1 MDGRL
6 QIFTGNA
13 NRALAEAICHE
24 LQLPLGRAL
33 VSTFSDGETRVR
45 LDENVRGSDVFV
57 IQPGAA
63 PVDHHIMELLL
74 MLEALKRDPNNFDAL
89 VQLGNLYY
97 DHHIFPEAIDYY
109 TRALA
114 LRPNEVNVRTDLGT
128 AYWYAGFPEKAVAEY
143 EKSLAVDAT
152 HVNTLFNMGVV
163 RMEGLK
169 DAQGAAAAFEKVLR
183 QNLAPQQRA
192 RAEEM
197 LARAR
202 QQGAK

>member
-1 MDGRL
+1 MPPKENPRTTDGLWTSREVYL
-6 QIFTGNA
+6 
-13 NRALAEAICHE
+13 L
-24 LQLPLGRAL
+24 AL
-33 VSTFSDGETRVR
+33 VCLLSGLVMGYLFHGSSAPAPATVAAAQPSAAGQQAMPTASD
-45 LDENVRGSDVFV
+45 LS
-57 IQPGAA
+57 PLAA
-63 PVDHHIMELLL
+63 P

-128 AYWYAGFPEKAVAEY
+128 AFWYAGFPEKAVAEY

-169 DAQGAAAAFEKVLR
+169 DAQGAAAAFEKLLR

>member
-1 MDGRL
+1 MPQKESSRSTEGLWTSREVYL
-6 QIFTGNA
+6 
-13 NRALAEAICHE
+13 L
-24 LQLPLGRAL
+24 AL
-33 VSTFSDGETRVR
+33 VCLLSGLVMGYLFHGSSAPAPATVAAAQSAATGQQAMPTASD
-45 LDENVRGSDVFV
+45 LS
-57 IQPGAA
+57 PLAA
-63 PVDHHIMELLL
+63 P

-97 DHHIFPEAIDYY
+97 DHHLFPEAIDYY

-169 DAQGAAAAFEKVLR
+169 DARGAAAAFEKVLR